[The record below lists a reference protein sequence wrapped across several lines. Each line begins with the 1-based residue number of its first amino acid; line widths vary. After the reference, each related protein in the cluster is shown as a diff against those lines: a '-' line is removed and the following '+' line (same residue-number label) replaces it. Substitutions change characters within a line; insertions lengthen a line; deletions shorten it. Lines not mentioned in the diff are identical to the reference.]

1 MFEVYK
7 KELKELL
14 RDKKTLMFVV
24 ALPVLIFP
32 IIFAVMAFISS
43 QAALEADQKVNTYVI
58 IFN

>member
-43 QAALEADQKVNTYVI
+43 QAAL
-58 IFN
+58 